1 MAVYSSRHIGSLFA
15 AKCLRLAVDDRA
27 AFLDDDLSG
36 KVETY

>member
-1 MAVYSSRHIGSLFA
+1 MAVYSRRRIGSLFA
-15 AKCLRLAVDDRA
+15 AVDDSA